1 MPVVFAETQPRFSF
15 VPTVPGTYIFIL
27 TVSDGALTSDPDS
40 VRIAVAS
47 PGNQAPT
54 ANAGPDFIVGANAPI
69 PSVGFRCASD
79 LAPAP

>member
-54 ANAGPDFIVGANAPI
+54 ANAGPDFIVGANAPK
-69 PSVGFRCASD
+69 PFSSSKTKTPFACS
-79 LAPAP
+79 